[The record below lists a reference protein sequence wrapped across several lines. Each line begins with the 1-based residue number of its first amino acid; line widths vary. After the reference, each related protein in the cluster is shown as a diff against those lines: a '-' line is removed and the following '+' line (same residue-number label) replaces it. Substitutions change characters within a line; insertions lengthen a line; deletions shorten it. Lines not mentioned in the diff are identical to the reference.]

1 MRRKEET
8 KYWNVKDL
16 ERLLLLEVAPR
27 VTKAFWLEVIDGE
40 EVESL
45 KAVFRDRLNRAKLIH
60 ESGISFINRALKLAE
75 QKKIIKPSR
84 KG

>member
-1 MRRKEET
+1 MQRKKET
-8 KYWNVKDL
+8 RFWNVKDL
-16 ERLLLLEVAPR
+16 ERLLLLEVAPK
-27 VTKAFWLEVIDGE
+27 VTKAFWLEVIDSE

-45 KAVFRDRLNRAKLIH
+45 KQVFIDRLDRAKLIH

-75 QKKIIKPSR
+75 QKNIIKPSR